1 MLKERNLSVGYYSRP
16 YNKDDTE
23 NKKPCKKVYFSQIKR
38 VNKEDIKMQHIEQRY
53 IGDGMS
59 RHIWGKKKC
68 TVIPKRVK
76 NDIEP
81 QQNGES
87 QT

>member
-1 MLKERNLSVGYYSRP
+1 
-16 YNKDDTE
+16 
-23 NKKPCKKVYFSQIKR
+23 
-38 VNKEDIKMQHIEQRY
+38 MQHIEQRY

-76 NDIEP
+76 KDIEP